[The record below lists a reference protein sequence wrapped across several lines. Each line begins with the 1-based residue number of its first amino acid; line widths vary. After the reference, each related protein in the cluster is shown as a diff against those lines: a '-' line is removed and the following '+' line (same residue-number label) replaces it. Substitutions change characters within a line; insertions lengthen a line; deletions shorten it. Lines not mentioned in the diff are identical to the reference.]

1 MRVGIAGL
9 GKMGTNHL
17 NELRKDSEFE
27 LVALYDLYLNEK
39 VSEPFFTNLDEFLK
53 TKLDIAIISSPTN
66 THLELAKAIL
76 PKVKTCLIEKPLALN
91 LEQMNAINRLAKE
104 YGNFVAVGFS
114 ERFNPAILA
123 LKKEL
128 ENEKILSINIQRY
141 SPFPSRISDVGIL
154 QDLSVH
160 DVDLVSFLSQMQC
173 KKQGIL
179 SIKKEGREIEAI
191 ISLQNNTLIASV
203 HQSWNAAL
211 KIRRVSIITQ
221 NSFFEANL
229 NDFTLYKNGSLLNLQ
244 GESPLYAEHKELLNL
259 AKSGKMGRLATIQ
272 DAINAQLCLEEI

>member
-1 MRVGIAGL
+1 
-9 GKMGTNHL
+9 MGTNHL

-39 VSEPFFTNLDEFLK
+39 VNEPFFTNLDEFLK
-53 TKLDIAIISSPTN
+53 TKLDIAIISSPTS

-91 LEQMNAINRLAKE
+91 LEQMNEINRLAKE

-173 KKQGIL
+173 KRQGIL

-191 ISLQNNTLIASV
+191 ISLQNNALIASV

-211 KIRRVSIITQ
+211 KIRRVSVITQ

-229 NDFTLYKNGSLLNLQ
+229 NDFTLHKNGSLLDLQ

-259 AKSGKMGRLATIQ
+259 AKSGKMGRLATIE
-272 DAINAQLCLEEI
+272 DAINAQLCLE

>member
-1 MRVGIAGL
+1 MRIGIAGL

-39 VSEPFFTNLDEFLK
+39 VNEPFFTNLDEFLK
-53 TKLDIAIISSPTN
+53 TKLDIAIISSPTS

-91 LEQMNAINRLAKE
+91 LEQMNEINRLAKE

-173 KKQGIL
+173 KRQGIL

-191 ISLQNNTLIASV
+191 ISLQNNALIASV

-211 KIRRVSIITQ
+211 KIRRVSVITQ

-229 NDFTLYKNGSLLNLQ
+229 NDFTLHKNGSLLDLQ

-259 AKSGKMGRLATIQ
+259 AKSGKMGRLATIE
-272 DAINAQLCLEEI
+272 DAINAQLCLE

>member
-1 MRVGIAGL
+1 MRIGIAGL

-39 VSEPFFTNLDEFLK
+39 VNEPFFTNLDEFLK
-53 TKLDIAIISSPTN
+53 TKLDIAIISSPTS

-91 LEQMNAINRLAKE
+91 LEQMNEINRLAKE

-160 DVDLVSFLSQMQC
+160 DVDLVSFLSQMRC
-173 KKQGIL
+173 KRQGIL

-191 ISLQNNTLIASV
+191 ISLQNNALIASV

-211 KIRRVSIITQ
+211 KIRRVSVITQ

-229 NDFTLYKNGSLLNLQ
+229 NDFTLHKNGSLLDLQ

-259 AKSGKMGRLATIQ
+259 AKSGKMGRLATIE
-272 DAINAQLCLEEI
+272 DAINAQLCLE